1 MQMQPES
8 FFNRED
14 EILETDNQI
23 GEEIQKLSREERRSL
38 FQEIYAHMKA
48 NKKKED
54 NEDWNKSRC

>member
-1 MQMQPES
+1 MQTQPES

-23 GEEIQKLSREERRSL
+23 GEEIQKLSREDRRSL
-38 FQEIYAHMKA
+38 FQEIFAHMKA

-54 NEDWNKSRC
+54 NED

>member
-23 GEEIQKLSREERRSL
+23 GEEIQKLSREDRRSL
-38 FQEIYAHMKA
+38 FQEIFAHMKA

-54 NEDWNKSRC
+54 NED